1 MAINKE
7 GGNSYIG
14 ETFFNTI
21 KINLILQNFEGME
34 HLVILSINKFL

>member
-1 MAINKE
+1 MHDIDIITNCW
-7 GGNSYIG
+7 IG
-14 ETFFNTI
+14 FQVKYTI